1 MKTLKT
7 SKKDKEGFTQPCGE
21 TLIKVF
27 TGNISI
33 CLDEAFYQSTQH
45 RNNDLGE
52 ERRRILDYLKMDRQI
67 SHHAVSDAIVKVF
80 VRAGIS
86 SPDPRCFDI
95 FHKPHQR
102 TNRCQNI
109 YTPPYQTLI
118 DFFSSVCFNIV
129 RNQML
134 DVASTATISL
144 FHTKPSTPCLEEN
157 MNFNK
162 HFYALAFLMILSISL
177 PTVAEEETGEV
188 IRMEEV
194 VVTARK
200 REQRSFEV
208 PLSVSTLQGERFD
221 TLRSSGMDVRFLSNR
236 TPSFQME
243 SSFGRI
249 FPRFYIRGLG
259 NTDFDLNASQPVS
272 VLYDGVVLE
281 NALLKGFPA
290 FDLDRIEVL
299 RGPQGTLFGRNT
311 PAGTVKFESARP
323 TQTLEGYGRL
333 SYGRFNT
340 SNFEGAVSGPLVP
353 SVLSARLSLL
363 AQWRDDWVNN
373 EHAGAESALGGH
385 RDVAGRV
392 QLLWTPI
399 PGLEARLKSH
409 ARDLDGTARL
419 FRANI
424 LSPGEGGL
432 VKDFA
437 RDRIA
442 HDGRNEQ
449 TLSTQGFAAEVRY
462 DIGNFQL
469 ISLTGLERLTNFSR
483 GDIDGGYGA
492 VFSPPSGPG
501 EIPFPS
507 ETASGI
513 PSLSQLSQE
522 VRLMSPAARRL
533 TYQFGL
539 YYFREFVE
547 MEDLNY
553 DTLAGGALDGVARQ
567 EQEATAQAAFAAMT
581 FQMLEDLE
589 LGAGLRL
596 SHDVKDYTAWRES
609 APAVTGAGPLAPIH
623 RNPKDT
629 VWSGDLSLRYQVV
642 PNVQTY
648 LRAARGFRAPSIQGR
663 LLFGDTVTVAD
674 TETILSFE
682 GGTKLRLWEQRLHLN
697 MAAFQYFMQDQQLTA
712 VGGETNF
719 NRLVNAERTIGRG
732 VEVEL
737 AFLPITALEVSAGLS
752 YNQTRIDDP
761 NLAIQGCG
769 APCKVLDPPASGEGT
784 FSIDGNSL
792 PQAPGWIADVTLRY
806 MLELPAGVRLIASTD
821 WAYRS
826 RVRFF
831 LYDSVEYADDW
842 LLEGGVRLACLL
854 PHTDVEI
861 AIIGRNILNDTSPT
875 GGIDFNNLTGYVNE
889 PRFWSLEAMRH
900 F

>member
-1 MKTLKT
+1 MNFSRQFYVLAL
-7 SKKDKEGFTQPCGE
+7 
-21 TLIKVF
+21 LILM
-27 TGNISI
+27 SI
-33 CLDEAFYQSTQH
+33 CSTVVAQ
-45 RNNDLGE
+45 E
-52 ERRRILDYLKMDRQI
+52 ETEE
-67 SHHAVSDAIVKVF
+67 V
-80 VRAGIS
+80 VR
-86 SPDPRCFDI
+86 
-95 FHKPHQR
+95 
-102 TNRCQNI
+102 
-109 YTPPYQTLI
+109 
-118 DFFSSVCFNIV
+118 
-129 RNQML
+129 
-134 DVASTATISL
+134 
-144 FHTKPSTPCLEEN
+144 LEE
-157 MNFNK
+157 
-162 HFYALAFLMILSISL
+162 I
-177 PTVAEEETGEV
+177 
-188 IRMEEV
+188 

-208 PLSVSTLQGERFD
+208 PLSVSTLRGEKFD
-221 TLRSSGMDVRFLSNR
+221 TIRSSGMDVRFLSNR
-236 TPSFQME
+236 TPSLQME

-290 FDLDRIEVL
+290 FDLDRVEVL

-311 PAGTVKFESARP
+311 PAGIVKFESARP
-323 TQTLEGYGRL
+323 TQKLEGYGRL
-333 SYGRFNT
+333 SYGRFN
-340 SNFEGAVSGPLVP
+340 SINIEGALSGPIVP
-353 SVLSARLSLL
+353 SVFSARLSVL
-363 AQWRDDWVNN
+363 AQRRDDWVDNKHTG
-373 EHAGAESALGGH
+373 EADVLGGH
-385 RDVAGRV
+385 QDLAGRL
-392 QLLWTPI
+392 QLLWTPM
-399 PGLEARLKSH
+399 PALEARFKVH

-424 LSPGEGGL
+424 LSKGEGDL
-432 VKDFA
+432 VQDFA

-442 HDGRNEQ
+442 HDGSNAQ
-449 TLSTQGFAAEVRY
+449 TLSTQGVGVEVHY
-462 DIGNFQL
+462 DIGSFRL
-469 ISLTGLERLTNFSR
+469 VSLTGLERLTNFAR

-492 VFSPPSGPG
+492 AFLPVSGPG

-513 PSLSQLSQE
+513 PRLQQFSQE
-522 VRLMSPAARRL
+522 LRLMSPAARRL

-539 YYFREFVE
+539 YYFYEFVE
-547 MEDLNY
+547 MEDFNY
-553 DTLAGGALDGVARQ
+553 DTLAGGTLDGVARQ
-567 EQEATAQAAFAAMT
+567 EQEATARAAFGALT
-581 FQMLEDLE
+581 FQVLDDLE

-596 SHDVKDYTAWRES
+596 SNDVKDYRAWRDQ
-609 APAVTGAGPLAPIH
+609 APAVTGAGPLSPIH
-623 RNPKDT
+623 EKPQDT
-629 VWSGDLSLRYQVV
+629 VWSGDMSLRYRVSQ
-642 PNVQTY
+642 NVQTY

-663 LLFGDTVTVAD
+663 LLFGDAVTVAD

-697 MAAFQYFMQDQQLTA
+697 MAAFHYFMQDQQLTA

-719 NRLVNAERTIGRG
+719 NRLVNADSTIGRG
-732 VEVEL
+732 IEAEL
-737 AFLPITALEVSAGLS
+737 TFAPITALEISAGLS

-769 APCKVLDPPASGEGT
+769 APCTMLDPSVAEGI

-792 PQAPGWIADVTLRY
+792 PQAPGWIADVALY
-806 MLELPAGVRLIASTD
+806 YILDLPADVRLIASTD

-854 PHTDVEI
+854 PSSDIEV
-861 AIIGRNILNDTSPT
+861 ALVGRNILNDASPT

-889 PRFWSLEAMRH
+889 PRFWSLEMVRR

>member
-1 MKTLKT
+1 
-7 SKKDKEGFTQPCGE
+7 
-21 TLIKVF
+21 
-27 TGNISI
+27 
-33 CLDEAFYQSTQH
+33 
-45 RNNDLGE
+45 
-52 ERRRILDYLKMDRQI
+52 
-67 SHHAVSDAIVKVF
+67 
-80 VRAGIS
+80 
-86 SPDPRCFDI
+86 
-95 FHKPHQR
+95 
-102 TNRCQNI
+102 
-109 YTPPYQTLI
+109 
-118 DFFSSVCFNIV
+118 
-129 RNQML
+129 
-134 DVASTATISL
+134 
-144 FHTKPSTPCLEEN
+144 
-157 MNFNK
+157 MNFSK
-162 HFYALAFLMILSISL
+162 QFYALAFLMMVSISL
-177 PTVAEEETGEV
+177 TVVADEETEAV
-188 IRMEEV
+188 VQLEDI

-208 PLSVSTLQGERFD
+208 PLSVSTLRGEKFD
-221 TLRSSGMDVRFLSNR
+221 AIRSSGMDVRFLSNR
-236 TPSFQME
+236 TPSLQIE

-259 NTDFDLNASQPVS
+259 NTDFDLNASQPAS
-272 VLYDGVVLE
+272 LLYDGVVLE

-290 FDLDRIEVL
+290 FDLDRVEVL

-311 PAGTVKFESARP
+311 PAGIVKFESARP

-333 SYGRFNT
+333 SYGRFNS

-363 AQWRDDWVNN
+363 AQYRDDWVNN
-373 EHAGAESALGGH
+373 AHTGEDNALGGH
-385 RDVAGRV
+385 RDFAGRL
-392 QLLWTPI
+392 QLLWTPM
-399 PGLEARLKSH
+399 PALAARLKFH

-424 LSPGEGGL
+424 LSKGEGDL
-432 VKDFA
+432 VLDFA

-449 TLSTQGFAAEVRY
+449 TLRTQGLSAEVRY
-462 DIGNFQL
+462 DIGDFQL
-469 ISLTGLERLTNFSR
+469 VSLTGFERLTNFSR

-492 VFSPPSGPG
+492 AFLPASGPG

-513 PSLSQLSQE
+513 PNLRQFSQE

-539 YYFREFVE
+539 YYFSEFVE
-547 MEDLNY
+547 MEDFNY
-553 DTLAGGALDGVARQ
+553 DTLAEGALDGIARQ
-567 EQEATAQAAFAAMT
+567 EQTSTARAAFAALT
-581 FQMLEDLE
+581 FQMLENLE

-596 SHDVKDYTAWRES
+596 SHDAKDYTAWRDQ
-609 APAVTGAGPLAPIH
+609 APAVTGAGPLGPIH
-623 RNPKDT
+623 ENPEDT
-629 VWSGDLSLRYQVV
+629 VWSGDMSLRYQVA
-642 PNVQTY
+642 PSVQTY

-663 LLFGDTVTVAD
+663 LLFGDAVTVAD

-682 GGTKLRLWEQRLHLN
+682 GGTKLRLWDQRLHLN

-719 NRLVNAERTIGRG
+719 NRLVNADSTIGRG
-732 VEVEL
+732 VEAEL
-737 AFLPITALEVSAGLS
+737 VFMPITALEVSAGLS

-769 APCKVLDPPASGEGT
+769 APCTMLDPPVGDGIY
-784 FSIDGNSL
+784 SIDGNSL
-792 PQAPGWIADVTLRY
+792 PQAPGWIADVALSY
-806 MLELPAGVRLIASTD
+806 ALSLPSDIRLVVSTD

-831 LYDSVEYADDW
+831 LYDSVEFADDW
-842 LLEGGVRLACLL
+842 LLVGGVRLACLL
-854 PHTDVEI
+854 PYSDIEV
-861 AIIGRNILNDTSPT
+861 ALVGRNILNDTSPT

-889 PRFWSLEAMRH
+889 PRFWSLELVRR

>member
-1 MKTLKT
+1 
-7 SKKDKEGFTQPCGE
+7 
-21 TLIKVF
+21 
-27 TGNISI
+27 
-33 CLDEAFYQSTQH
+33 
-45 RNNDLGE
+45 
-52 ERRRILDYLKMDRQI
+52 
-67 SHHAVSDAIVKVF
+67 
-80 VRAGIS
+80 
-86 SPDPRCFDI
+86 
-95 FHKPHQR
+95 
-102 TNRCQNI
+102 
-109 YTPPYQTLI
+109 
-118 DFFSSVCFNIV
+118 
-129 RNQML
+129 
-134 DVASTATISL
+134 
-144 FHTKPSTPCLEEN
+144 
-157 MNFNK
+157 MNFGRQ
-162 HFYALAFLMILSISL
+162 FYAWIFLVLLSISL
-177 PTVAEEETGEV
+177 TAIADEKTEDVV
-188 IRMEEV
+188 VMEDI

-208 PLSVSTLQGERFD
+208 PLSVSTVRGEKFD
-221 TLRSSGMDVRFLSNR
+221 ALRSSGMDIRFLSNR
-236 TPSFQME
+236 TPSLQME

-249 FPRFYIRGLG
+249 FPRFFIRGLG

-281 NALLKGFPA
+281 NAMLKGFPA

-311 PAGTVKFESARP
+311 PAGIVKFESARP

-333 SYGRFNT
+333 SYGQFNT

-373 EHAGAESALGGH
+373 EHTGEEKALGGH
-385 RDVAGRV
+385 RDLAGRV

-399 PGLEARLKSH
+399 PELEAWLKFQ

-424 LSPGEGGL
+424 LSKGETAL
-432 VKDFA
+432 IQDFA

-449 TLSTQGFAAEVRY
+449 TLKTQGLVGEVRY

-469 ISLTGLERLTNFSR
+469 VSLTGLERLTNFSR

-507 ETASGI
+507 ETASGV
-513 PSLSQLSQE
+513 PSLRQFSQE
-522 VRLMSPAARRL
+522 IRLMSPEARRL
-533 TYQFGL
+533 VYQFGV
-539 YYFREFVE
+539 YYFHEFVE
-547 MEDLNY
+547 MEDYNY
-553 DTLAGGALDGVARQ
+553 NTLAGGAPDGKVRQ
-567 EQEATAQAAFAAMT
+567 EQTAIVQATFAAMT

-596 SHDVKDYTAWRES
+596 SHDAKDYTAWRDA
-609 APAVTGAGPLAPIH
+609 APAVTGAGKLGPIH
-623 RNPKDT
+623 RNPQDT
-629 VWSGDLSLRYQVV
+629 VWSGDLSLRYSVT
-642 PNVQTY
+642 PTVQTY

-663 LLFGDTVTVAD
+663 LLFGDAVTMAD
-674 TETILSFE
+674 TETILSVE
-682 GGTKLRLWEQRLHLN
+682 GGTKLRLWQQRLHLN
-697 MAAFQYFMQDQQLTA
+697 MGAFQYFMQDQQLTA
-712 VGGETNF
+712 VGGEANF
-719 NRLVNAERTIGRG
+719 NRLVNAEGTIGRG
-732 VEVEL
+732 VEAEL
-737 AFLPITALEVSAGLS
+737 SFAPITSLEISAGLS

-769 APCKVLDPPASGEGT
+769 APCTMLDPRASAPGT
-784 FSIDGNSL
+784 FSINGNSL
-792 PQAPGWIADVTLRY
+792 PQAPGWIADVTLHY
-806 MLELPAGVRLIASTD
+806 VLALPGGTRLIASTD

-831 LYDSVEYADDW
+831 LYESVEYADDW
-842 LLEGGVRLACLL
+842 LLQGGVRLACLL
-854 PHTDVEI
+854 PYADIEI
-861 AIIGRNILNDTSPT
+861 ALIGRNILNDTSPT

-889 PRFWSLEAMRH
+889 PRFWSMEMVRR